1 MSLRKQ
7 WRPLDRS
14 TVGAAPDA
22 YGLYELGDSDGTSLG
37 VGIGVLRDE
46 LKEALSYGRPA
57 SFEPSEDDSES
68 TGEGGEPT
76 QVRWERATSKAHAE
90 SLLEDH
96 R

>member
-7 WRPLDRS
+7 WQSLDRS
-14 TVGAAPDA
+14 TVGRAPDA

-46 LKEALSYGRPA
+46 LKEALAYGRPA
-57 SFEPSEDDSES
+57 GFESAES
-68 TGEGGEPT
+68 TGAPT

-90 SLLEDH
+90 QLLDDH

>member
-7 WRPLDRS
+7 WQSLDRS
-14 TVGAAPDA
+14 TVARAPEA
-22 YGLYELGDSDGTSLG
+22 YGLYELGDSNGTSLG

-46 LKEALSYGRPA
+46 CKEALAYGRPA
-57 SFEPSEDDSES
+57 GFES
-68 TGEGGEPT
+68 TESAGEPT

-90 SLLEDH
+90 QLLAEH

>member
-1 MSLRKQ
+1 MSLKKQ

-14 TVGAAPDA
+14 TVGRAPEA

-46 LKEALSYGRPA
+46 CKEALAYGRPA
-57 SFEPSEDDSES
+57 SFEPTETES
-68 TGEGGEPT
+68 TGEPT

-90 SLLEDH
+90 RLLDEH

>member
-7 WRPLDRS
+7 WRPLERS
-14 TVGAAPDA
+14 TVGRAPEA

-37 VGIGVLRDE
+37 VGIGVLRNE
-46 LKEALSYGRPA
+46 LKEAVAYGRPA
-57 SFEPSEDDSES
+57 SFESASTEDA
-68 TGEGGEPT
+68 GKPA

-90 SLLEDH
+90 RLLDDH

>member
-1 MSLRKQ
+1 MSLTKQ

-14 TVGAAPDA
+14 TVRQAPDA

-46 LKEALSYGRPA
+46 CKEALAYGRPS
-57 SFEPSEDDSES
+57 SFEPSEDGSAS
-68 TGEGGEPT
+68 TGDPT

-90 SLLEDH
+90 RLLDEH

>member
-7 WRPLDRS
+7 WRPLERS
-14 TVGAAPDA
+14 TVGRAPDS

-46 LKEALSYGRPA
+46 LKEAVMYGRPA
-57 SFEPSEDDSES
+57 SFEPSEAAVDA
-68 TGEGGEPT
+68 GEPT

-90 SLLEDH
+90 QLLDEH
-96 R
+96 S

>member
-7 WRPLDRS
+7 WRPLERS
-14 TVGAAPDA
+14 TVGQAPDS

-46 LKEALSYGRPA
+46 LKEAVAYGRPA
-57 SFEPSEDDSES
+57 SFEPNENARDA
-68 TGEGGEPT
+68 GEPT

-90 SLLEDH
+90 QLLAEH
-96 R
+96 S